1 MFRRANRILGLVLG
15 ILFLALGGFGFL
27 VTGGLGFFAAQ
38 GNLFLGFI
46 SLNPAQNVLHI
57 LVGAALAMGALSN
70 LRASSLVN
78 AWTGAALLAIGL
90 YGLFVIGSEANIL
103 SLNSAGNVLNFGAA
117 AVLLAAGLGADQGVP
132 ATAGDVVDHA

>member
-1 MFRRANRILGLVLG
+1 MTTVTTTPETTTT
-15 ILFLALGGFGFL
+15 ALSVPRL
-27 VTGGLGFFAAQ
+27 L
-38 GNLFLGFI
+38 
-46 SLNPAQNVLHI
+46 
-57 LVGAALAMGALSN
+57 ALAMGALSN